1 MSFWSSGEKISERQ
15 RLREIR
21 EEGTEMI
28 IEIKHLCFL
37 SSKQNITENL
47 QKPLYVL
54 IEKPTNM

>member
-1 MSFWSSGEKISERQ
+1 MSFWSSGEKTSEKQ

-28 IEIKHLCFL
+28 IEIKYV

-47 QKPLYVL
+47 QKPLYVF